1 VLVVGASV
9 AAVAQSRN
17 RTRSAPSKPIERSV
31 PGVQVHPEAP
41 GPASSLEADRR
52 RNRRWPV
59 RAALVGAV
67 IVGVLAGLIA
77 LPISLPVSG
86 ILAVLVGIIIFFL
99 LRRVAPR
106 GVARSIGAGPVEPGQ
121 LPRVETLLAGL
132 SVTMGVATPSI
143 SVLLDEVP
151 NAAIIGTRAEPL
163 LVLTSGL
170 VASLSVVELEG
181 VLAQLLANQ
190 RLDAVERGTAGAGI
204 ALLLSG
210 IGRRRAHRLIGRG
223 RLFVADDL
231 AVLATRYPPALAA
244 ALRAME
250 QGPLPVQGSFFAS
263 SVYDS
268 LRWLFVD
275 PSVGR
280 RAASDELGDIDA
292 TAVRRRALEER

>member
-1 VLVVGASV
+1 
-9 AAVAQSRN
+9 VAQSRN
-17 RTRSAPSKPIERSV
+17 RTRSAPSKQVERSV
-31 PGVQVHPEAP
+31 PGVQIHPEP
-41 GPASSLEADRR
+41 PSPASDLEAERR

-67 IVGVLAGLIA
+67 VVGVIAGLIGLPFSSIVAA
-77 LPISLPVSG
+77 L
-86 ILAVLVGIIIFFL
+86 LAVAVGVVVFII
-99 LRRVAPR
+99 LRRVAPK
-106 GVARSIGAGPVEPGQ
+106 GVARNIGAGPLEPGQ

-151 NAAIIGTRAEPL
+151 NAAIIGTRSAPV

-204 ALLLSG
+204 ALLLGG

-231 AVLATRYPPALAA
+231 AVLATRYPPGLAA

-250 QGPLPVQGSFFAS
+250 QGPLPATGSFFAS
-263 SVYDS
+263 PIYDS

-292 TAVRRRALEER
+292 TSVRRRALEER